1 MIDPPVRSASLRASS
16 DLPLAVG
23 PAMRATGGFSLAIA
37 TLIAAG
43 RLDERLVA
51 KALERLPGASFTSWI
66 DEGDAADLAFDG
78 DPAAARRA
86 LATIDGV
93 DFAIHSNGRGPV
105 SLFVADMDST
115 MIGQE
120 CIDELAD
127 YAGFKDDVATIT
139 ERAMQGELD
148 FAHALA
154 ERVALLKGLD
164 QAVIGKCVRA
174 RIRPNPGAATLL
186 ATLKSR
192 GVLTVLVSGGFVD
205 FVRPIARQLG
215 FDRMRANSLGTEDG
229 KLTGTTVGR
238 IVDASAKRRLAA
250 EILAARGLGT
260 EALLAVGDGA
270 NDFPLIELAGLGI
283 GYRPKPALADV
294 ADGLIRH
301 HDLTALLWMAGIP
314 RAEWVGG

>member
-1 MIDPPVRSASLRASS
+1 
-16 DLPLAVG
+16 
-23 PAMRATGGFSLAIA
+23 
-37 TLIAAG
+37 
-43 RLDERLVA
+43 
-51 KALERLPGASFTSWI
+51 
-66 DEGDAADLAFDG
+66 
-78 DPAAARRA
+78 
-86 LATIDGV
+86 
-93 DFAIHSNGRGPV
+93 
-105 SLFVADMDST
+105 

-127 YAGFKDDVATIT
+127 YAGFKDDVAAIT

-148 FAHALA
+148 FTHALA

-164 QAVIGKCVRA
+164 QTVIGKCVRA

-270 NDFPLIELAGLGI
+270 NDIPLIELAGLGV